1 MPRPPS
7 EYDHWSTYGNSF
19 GWRRAARRAARRRV
33 CSEVRLRPRNCVPFP
48 ESQRTAGTAHS
59 ARRSQRIPVFR
70 TRTHSAANRR
80 RSVASGGPSV
90 TTAMKVRCFSAMVPW
105 KSRPAGPTFHAIA
118 KQKLIVEQLALE
130 QQFTAETIAQIQAQM
145 LWFSQSASAVAPNLP
160 GWS

>member
-1 MPRPPS
+1 
-7 EYDHWSTYGNSF
+7 
-19 GWRRAARRAARRRV
+19 
-33 CSEVRLRPRNCVPFP
+33 
-48 ESQRTAGTAHS
+48 
-59 ARRSQRIPVFR
+59 
-70 TRTHSAANRR
+70 
-80 RSVASGGPSV
+80 
-90 TTAMKVRCFSAMVPW
+90 MVPW